1 MPTLHIDLRDGFDQD
16 DVIFYVNNAEAAR
29 LIGVTTNLTVSHAAA
44 LDVLVPEGRC
54 ALRLEIPKQNISASI
69 IDVDAVDTPYVAIFV
84 HQGIVEF
91 HTLREAMP
99 ML

>member
-16 DVIFYVNNAEAAR
+16 DVIFYVNNREAGR
-29 LIGVTTNLTVSHAAA
+29 LVGVTTNLTVSHAAA
-44 LDVLVPEGRC
+44 LDVLVPEERC
-54 ALRLEIPKQNISASI
+54 ALRLDIPKKNISAS

-84 HQGIVEF
+84 RQGIVEF

>member
-1 MPTLHIDLRDGFDQD
+1 VRTLHIYLRDGFDQD
-16 DVIFYVNNAEAAR
+16 DVIFYVNNREAAR
-29 LIGVTTNLTVSHAAA
+29 LIGVTTNLPVSRAGA

-54 ALRLEIPKQNISASI
+54 PLRLDIPKQNISAS

-84 HQGIVEF
+84 RQGIVEF
-91 HTLREAMP
+91 HTLKEAMP

>member
-1 MPTLHIDLRDGFDQD
+1 VPTLHINLCDGFHQD
-16 DVIFYVNNAEAAR
+16 DVIFYVNNQETAHR
-29 LIGVTTNLTVSHAAA
+29 SGVTTNLTVSHAVA

-54 ALRLEIPKQNISASI
+54 ALRLDIPKQNISAS

-84 HQGIVEF
+84 RQGIVEF

>member
-1 MPTLHIDLRDGFDQD
+1 VHTLHIDLRDGFDQD
-16 DVIFYVNNAEAAR
+16 DVIFYVNNREAAR
-29 LIGVTTNLTVSHAAA
+29 LIGVTTNLTVLQAAA

-54 ALRLEIPKQNISASI
+54 ALCLDVPKQNISAS

-84 HQGIVEF
+84 RKGVVEF

-99 ML
+99 IL

>member
-1 MPTLHIDLRDGFDQD
+1 LVPTLHIDLRDGFDQD
-16 DVIFYVNNAEAAR
+16 DVIFYVNNREAAR

-44 LDVLVPEGRC
+44 LDVLMPEARC
-54 ALRLEIPKQNISASI
+54 ALRLDVPKQNISGT

-84 HQGIVEF
+84 RQGIVEF

>member
-16 DVIFYVNNAEAAR
+16 DVIFLVNNQEVSR
-29 LIGVTTNLTVSHAAA
+29 RTGVTTNLTISHAAA

-54 ALRLEIPKQNISASI
+54 ALRLDIPKQNISAS

-84 HQGIVEF
+84 RQGIVEF
-91 HTLREAMP
+91 YTLREAMP